1 MGKIV
6 LKSNLQKIA
15 AVSGKPE
22 MYVTRAVRYS
32 TIDGET
38 FLDFVARNTRL
49 DRYIVKAAAG
59 AIAKE
64 FANFVFNGHSVSV
77 PGIGIFRFGVQAK
90 ASAIQDEATAKKVYR
105 RKILYRPTTDIKTL
119 VKNTSLEDQTVET
132 EKP

>member
-1 MGKIV
+1 
-6 LKSNLQKIA
+6 
-15 AVSGKPE
+15 
-22 MYVTRAVRYS
+22 MYVTRAKRYS

-77 PGIGIFRFGVQAK
+77 PGIGIFRFGINAK
-90 ASAIQDEATAKKVYR
+90 AATVQDEVGVKKVYR

-119 VKNTSLEDQTVET
+119 LKNTSLEDQTAET
-132 EKP
+132 EEP

>member
-15 AVSGKPE
+15 AISGKPKK
-22 MYVTRAVRYS
+22 YVTRAVSYS

-49 DRYIVKAAAG
+49 DRYVVKAAAG

-90 ASAIQDEATAKKVYR
+90 ASAKQDDATAKKVYR
-105 RKILYRPTTDIKTL
+105 RKILYRPTTELKTL
-119 VKNTSLEDQTVET
+119 VKNTSLEDQSLEPK
-132 EKP
+132 KP

>member
-6 LKSNLQKIA
+6 LKSNLQKLA
-15 AVSGKPE
+15 AVSGQPE
-22 MYVTRAVRYS
+22 MYVTRAKRYS

-77 PGIGIFRFGVQAK
+77 PGIGIFRFGINAK
-90 ASAIQDEATAKKVYR
+90 AATVQDEVGVKKVYR

-119 VKNTSLEDQTVET
+119 LKNTSLEDQTAET
-132 EKP
+132 EEP